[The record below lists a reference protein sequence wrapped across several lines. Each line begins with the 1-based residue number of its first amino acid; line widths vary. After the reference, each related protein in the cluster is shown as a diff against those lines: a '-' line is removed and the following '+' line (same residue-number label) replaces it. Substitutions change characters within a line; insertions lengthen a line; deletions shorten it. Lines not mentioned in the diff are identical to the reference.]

1 MALPPAPWVL
11 PTLLS
16 FSYPHRTLTVRVLP
30 RTINRK
36 ENMKNPPFEAQAFAK
51 WLNGK
56 GACRES
62 LKWQHGKTLRET
74 WDTCERGDWLE
85 WLLNACGYQWTAPAW
100 AEYGRVTAPA
110 LAEYGRVK
118 AQAWAEYER
127 VTAPAWAE
135 YERVAAPALAEYGRV
150 TAPALAEYGR
160 VTAPALAEYERV
172 TADTIRMLIPYPFK

>member
-1 MALPPAPWVL
+1 
-11 PTLLS
+11 
-16 FSYPHRTLTVRVLP
+16 
-30 RTINRK
+30 
-36 ENMKNPPFEAQAFAK
+36 MKNPPFEAQAFAK

-85 WLLNACGYQWTAPAW
+85 WLLNACGYQWTAPA
-100 AEYGRVTAPA
+100 

-127 VTAPAWAE
+127 VTAPALAEYERVKAPAWAEYARVKATAWAE
-135 YERVAAPALAEYGRV
+135 YERVK
-150 TAPALAEYGR
+150 
-160 VTAPALAEYERV
+160 
-172 TADTIRMLIPYPFK
+172 ADTIRRLIPYPFK